1 MFKAAFATAVAAVK
15 NEVFVKSIAIGISC
29 SLVFVCINEKIALT
43 FAGVA
48 IEVWGVFEEVTIR
61 LSKLARVCASANLLV
76 ENWVGLRAAW
86 VFSLLALALASF
98 FVEVWASSI
107 VEAFVDVGADA
118 CTFVPVPNLDG
129 SALNLF
135 AGNRHGRDRTVQVEF
150 KIFQFVLWQKFIVF
164 RNAHSAGATAAAGR
178 LTINPEDCIVTEA
191 RGLICAGFR
200 FGFER
205 VVIEF
210 DNTRSLHSTARE
222 DRFAANGVIEILSNE
237 GVIIGVK
244 LEVASSTV
252 EF

>member
-1 MFKAAFATAVAAVK
+1 MVFA
-15 NEVFVKSIAIGISC
+15 
-29 SLVFVCINEKIALT
+29 CINEKITLAC
-43 FAGVA
+43 ASAA
-48 IEVWGVFEEVTIR
+48 IEVRGVFEEVTIR
-61 LSKLARVCASANLLV
+61 LSKLASVCASANLLV
-76 ENWVGLRAAW
+76 ENWVGIRAAW
-86 VFSLLALALASF
+86 VFSFLALALTSF
-98 FVEVWASSI
+98 FVEVWASPVVST
-107 VEAFVDVGADA
+107 FVDVGADA

-129 SALNLF
+129 RALTLF

-191 RGLICAGFR
+191 LGLICAACR
-200 FGFER
+200 CGFER

-222 DRFAANGVIEILSNE
+222 DRFAANGVIEILSME
-237 GVIIGVK
+237 GRIIGIK
-244 LEVASSTV
+244 LEIASSTV